1 MLVENF
7 TTSNGIFTHQAIFST
22 PYIGKSFGKQDHYN
36 LGGYCTACDVQNFWN
51 LKKCNMNIPWKSP
64 GNWLG
69 WTCRHPVS
77 VLVSAAE
84 NQQICVQL
92 MASL

>member
-7 TTSNGIFTHQAIFST
+7 TISNGIFTRQAIFST

-51 LKKCNMNIPWKSP
+51 LKKMYHEYLLEISWK
-64 GNWLG
+64 
-69 WTCRHPVS
+69 
-77 VLVSAAE
+77 LVR
-84 NQQICVQL
+84 L
-92 MASL
+92 DL